1 MYRNYRKSFELKT
14 NIWVDLTSQ
23 DPKNEMH
30 LAWKSV
36 LTHLYT
42 PDAII
47 IIYTTFQWRCGKK
60 TAERFE
66 TEIKTM
72 NVSCCPVLLCW
83 ALFWDKLSWCPF
95 TNIIVMISC
104 DWKIPKKNDKQMIYR
119 WKGGGD
125 HWAHMRTKAGYV
137 LVKAFFFLTI
147 SQSIMA
153 DIIKKNHQL
162 LASATI

>member
-14 NIWVDLTSQ
+14 NIWADLTSQ

-95 TNIIVMISC
+95 TNIIVTISC
-104 DWKIPKKNDKQMIYR
+104 DWKISKKKKTTSKWFTGER
-119 WKGGGD
+119 GGG

-137 LVKAFFFLTI
+137 LVKAFFFSYHLT
-147 SQSIMA
+147 
-153 DIIKKNHQL
+153 KHHGWHH
-162 LASATI
+162 